1 MRELTWFGIFDGR
14 ARKSQGND
22 KKTHARPPPIPAMA
36 LATTSAPA
44 WFRLWPGCRSLPGNY
59 RSGLQVAAAAGHG
72 IGVRGC
78 HTLV

>member
-1 MRELTWFGIFDGR
+1 MMNVVRINVDIFDGR

-22 KKTHARPPPIPAMA
+22 KKTHARPPIPAMA

-72 IGVRGC
+72 IADRG
-78 HTLV
+78 